1 MYSEHKRSSVILP
14 NALVI
19 LLIEDNLAEAEL
31 LQELLLTLDTTA
43 CQLCHESRLSAA
55 LKALQQQQFDIVL
68 LDLSLPDSQGLNS
81 LSAIIAVAPDTPVVV
96 LTNTSDSETA
106 LEAVHQ
112 GAQDYLVK
120 TNIAIDQATLWR
132 SLLYAIERK
141 KNQKALRI
149 ANARLR
155 QEMTVREQIQRKLQ
169 ESNKEL
175 EQFAYIASHDLK
187 QPLSSIYS
195 WAQLLQV
202 RYGDRLDEKGHQY
215 IQSMQDSVKQMTQL
229 IEDLLTYSRVD
240 RAESEFVTV
249 NCNIIVH
256 QVLNR
261 LSSAIAQS
269 QAEIT
274 IDPLPEVYANPL
286 QLGQL
291 FQNLIE
297 NALKY
302 HREDVI
308 PFVHI
313 SAHSHNQQWIF
324 SCRDNGIGI
333 EPDYFDQIFYAFKR
347 LHSQSQYAGT
357 GIGLAVCKKIVQR
370 HGGSIWLESNHGEG
384 SQFLFSLP
392 FRPQSVLPP

>member
-1 MYSEHKRSSVILP
+1 MILP

>member
-1 MYSEHKRSSVILP
+1 MILP
-14 NALVI
+14 NELVI
-19 LLIEDNLAEAEL
+19 LLVEDNLAEAEL
-31 LQELLLTLDTTA
+31 LQELLLTLDTTI
-43 CQLCHESRLSAA
+43 CQLCHRSRLSEG
-55 LKALQQQQFDIVL
+55 LEALQKRQFDIVL
-68 LDLSLPDSQGLNS
+68 LDLSLPDSRGLNS
-81 LSAIIAVAPDTPVVV
+81 LSAVIAIAPDTPVVV
-96 LTNTSDSETA
+96 LTNTNDSETA

-120 TNIAIDQATLWR
+120 KNIALAQDTLWR

-149 ANARLR
+149 ANERLR
-155 QEMTVREQIQRKLQ
+155 QEMLVREQIQRKLQ
-169 ESNKEL
+169 ASNQEL

-202 RYGDRLDEKGHQY
+202 RYGDRLDGKGHQY
-215 IQSMQDSVKQMTQL
+215 IQSMQDSVRQMTQL

-240 RAESEFVTV
+240 RAESEFVEV

-261 LSSAIAQS
+261 LSSAIAARD
-269 QAEIT
+269 AEIT
-274 IDPLPEVYANPL
+274 VDNLPDVYANPL

-302 HREDVI
+302 QREGVV
-308 PFVHI
+308 PSVYI
-313 SAHSHNQQWIF
+313 SAHSENQKWIF

-333 EPDYFDQIFYAFKR
+333 EPDYFEQIFYAFKR
-347 LHSQSQYAGT
+347 LHSQSQYEGT

-370 HGGSIWLESNHGEG
+370 HGGSIWLESHYGEG
-384 SQFLFSLP
+384 SKFLFSLP
-392 FRPQSVLPP
+392 FRPQSALPP